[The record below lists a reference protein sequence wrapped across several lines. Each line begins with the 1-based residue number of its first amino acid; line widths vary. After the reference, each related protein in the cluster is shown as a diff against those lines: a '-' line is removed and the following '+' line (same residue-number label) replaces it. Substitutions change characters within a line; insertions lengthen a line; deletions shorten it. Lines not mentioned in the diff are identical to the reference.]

1 MNFMK
6 VMTGRVVDGGVSLGG
21 DLPEGA
27 VVAILASDETGVHLD
42 SAQEAELSAALE
54 EIRSG
59 QFTDGAELIREL
71 KGLKGP

>member
-1 MNFMK
+1 MK
-6 VMTGRVVDGGVSLGG
+6 VITGRVVDGGVLL